1 MTDSL
6 TPEQPEVNEQA
17 KISPVSQ
24 TQIQAQSETGPVVM
38 SLIVPGLPHPLLAPE
53 QSASWSSIRTG
64 FDKAAE
70 LIGEVAAKS
79 GADLLLIL
87 STQWHSILGHQF
99 QAAERLEWN
108 HVDPEFHELG
118 TIPYDYAFDGGFA
131 DAYTSAAQARGLHA
145 RAVRYPGFPID
156 TGTLVARKLLDPKE
170 VMKVCSVSCNIYAD
184 RAEMIVLGK
193 AAADALR
200 NTGRKAIAVTVSAL
214 SNRLIPKHID
224 PASDHIALP
233 RDDEW
238 NRKILE
244 ILGEGRLEDVVQLAR
259 NFSREA
265 RADQKFKAIWW
276 LSGLNGCHNNFQG
289 NVLAYGPIQ
298 GTGAAVV
305 TLTPTNA
312 DSAASEF
319 DEDDVEF
326 FKGERGVL
334 SGLKS

>member
-6 TPEQPEVNEQA
+6 NTEQPELTEQA
-17 KISPVSQ
+17 HGGQIIEAGSQ
-24 TQIQAQSETGPVVM
+24 AGPVVL
-38 SLIVPGLPHPLLAPE
+38 SLIVPGLPHPLLVPE
-53 QSASWSSIRTG
+53 QSPSWSGIRTG
-64 FDKAAE
+64 FDTAAQ
-70 LIGEVAAKS
+70 LIGETAAKS
-79 GADLLLIL
+79 GADLLLIF

-118 TIPYDYAFDGGFA
+118 SIPYDFSFDGTFA
-131 DAYTSAAQARGLHA
+131 DAYAAASKARGLHA
-145 RAVRYPGFPID
+145 RSVRYPGFPAD
-156 TGTLVARKLLDPKE
+156 TGTIVARKLLDPKGL
-170 VMKVCSVSCNIYAD
+170 MKACSVSCNIYAD

-200 NTGRKAIAVTVSAL
+200 STGRKAIAVTVSAL
-214 SNRLIPKHID
+214 SNRLIPKHIE

-244 ILGEGRLEDVVQLAR
+244 ILGEGRLEDVAQLAR
-259 NFSREA
+259 SFSREA

-276 LSGLNGCHNNFQG
+276 LSGLNGCHNNFSG
-289 NVLAYGPIQ
+289 NILAYGPIQ

-305 TLTPTNA
+305 TLTPDNT
-312 DSAASEF
+312 DTAASEF

-326 FKGERGVL
+326 FKGERNVL
-334 SGLKS
+334 SGAKS

>member
-1 MTDSL
+1 MNDLLSEPHEHHEHHEHGAL
-6 TPEQPEVNEQA
+6 TQRG
-17 KISPVSQ
+17 K
-24 TQIQAQSETGPVVM
+24 SEETSPVVM
-38 SLIVPGLPHPLLAPE
+38 SLIVPGLPQPLLAPE
-53 QSASWSSIRTG
+53 RSRAWSELRTAFESAAQSMSEAAAST
-64 FDKAAE
+64 
-70 LIGEVAAKS
+70 
-79 GADLLLIL
+79 GADLLLIF

-118 TIPYDYAFDGGFA
+118 SIPYDYAFDGGFA
-131 DAYTSAAQARGLHA
+131 DAYANAAHQRGLHA
-145 RAVRYPGFPID
+145 RAVRYPGFPVD
-156 TGTLVARKLLDPKE
+156 TGTLVARKLLDPKGAL
-170 VMKVCSVSCNIYAD
+170 KVCGVSCNIYAD

-200 NTGRKAIAVTVSAL
+200 KTGRKAIAVTVSAL
-214 SNRLIPKHID
+214 SHRFIPQHID
-224 PASDHIALP
+224 PAKDHIALP

-244 ILGEGRLEDVVQLAR
+244 ILGEGRLEDVAQLAR
-259 NFSREA
+259 SFSREA

-276 LSGLNGCHNNFQG
+276 LSGLNGCQNNFQG
-289 NVLAYGPIQ
+289 KVLAYGPIQ

-305 TLTPTNA
+305 TLTPTNV

-334 SGLKS
+334 SGAKN